1 MPKTFSQENAACA
14 MAQKKPPHGRLLSYR
29 ADHAAGYFCPGV
41 PGRLGSEII
50 PPAVDDYGA
59 ANDLRCAEAV
69 GQHGHKRMAAAGKQG
84 RQVAGVVRMRT
95 AAWVVVPLGIGKIL
109 AAAGIPLIYMKSF

>member
-1 MPKTFSQENAACA
+1 

-95 AAWVVVPLGIGKIL
+95 AVQTVNARLITPLSDYAQGGKRCRIR
-109 AAAGIPLIYMKSF
+109 ISD